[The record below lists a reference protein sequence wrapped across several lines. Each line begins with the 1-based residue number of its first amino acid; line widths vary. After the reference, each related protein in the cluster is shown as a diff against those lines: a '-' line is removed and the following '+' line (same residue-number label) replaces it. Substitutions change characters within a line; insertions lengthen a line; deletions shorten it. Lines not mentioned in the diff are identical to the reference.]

1 MIQAKIKKGISQ
13 KALTSNFAIFS
24 SKKILI
30 TGAAGSIGSELS
42 IQVAKLKPE
51 LLILLDSAE
60 TELFYHELRMKE
72 QFPSLDIVFKIAD
85 VKDQKS
91 MEGILKEHK
100 PEIVF
105 HAAAYKHIPMME
117 NNPRQ
122 AVLNNIYGTKVLVR
136 AAKKLGVKKFIMIS
150 TDKAA
155 DPIGVMGA
163 SKKIAELYLS
173 NINSGNTAFIIVRF
187 GNVLGSRGSVVPII
201 EDQIKNGQP
210 VTLTDPAMKRYFMT
224 IPEAVFLVLQ
234 GAKIGKN
241 HDTFILDMGRKI
253 KIIELAN
260 KMIRAYGKIPGKD
273 ISITFVGKRPG
284 EKIEEQLISNAETTE
299 KTSVKR
305 LLKICSKKE
314 QKMPI
319 KKIDDLIEYA
329 LENYNDQKI
338 KEKIFDLLA

>member
-13 KALTSNFAIFS
+13 KTLTSNFAIFS

-42 IQVAKLKPE
+42 VQLAKLKPK
-51 LLILLDSAE
+51 LLILLDSGE
-60 TELFYHELRMKE
+60 TELFYHELQMKE
-72 QFPSLDIVFKIAD
+72 QFPSLNMIIKIAD
-85 VKDQKS
+85 VKDQKC
-91 MEGILKEHK
+91 MEGIIKEYQ
-100 PEIVF
+100 PEIIF

-122 AVLNNIYGTKVLVR
+122 AVTNNILGTKILAK

-173 NINSGNTAFIIVRF
+173 NMDSGNTAFIIVRF

-201 EDQIKNGQP
+201 ENQIKNGQP

-241 HDTFILDMGRKI
+241 RDMFILDMGRKI

-260 KMIRAYGKIPGKD
+260 KIIRAYGKTPGKD

-284 EKIEEQLISNAETTE
+284 EKIEEQLISSTETT
-299 KTSVKR
+299 KNTSVKR
-305 LLKICSKKE
+305 LLKIYPTKE
-314 QKMPI
+314 QKISI
-319 KKIDDLIEYA
+319 KKIDDLIDFA
-329 LENYNDQKI
+329 LDNYNDNKI